1 MDVGV
6 PRGRGSSARMW
17 EFRADVGVPR
27 GRGSSAWTWKF
38 RVDVGVPR
46 GTAVI
51 GHDRYVIEKQAM
63 L

>member
-1 MDVGV
+1 
-6 PRGRGSSARMW
+6 MW